1 MKNFRANKFSEKIGS
16 LSNKSIER
24 INKFYRDKAISETK
38 KELKLRQ
45 KKWSDYTKKELE
57 EIVDLKEKELRSKH
71 KMTGLRLAL
80 IPFGLGWFIN

>member
-38 KELKLRQ
+38 KELKFRQ